1 MIPVSLI
8 PTFLGLTGPIYFFGA
23 LTLGLGFLGFGL
35 TMALRRRGKEARRVL
50 LASVTYLPLL
60 LALLVVD
67 RAPI

>member
-1 MIPVSLI
+1 
-8 PTFLGLTGPIYFFGA
+8 
-23 LTLGLGFLGFGL
+23 
-35 TMALRRRGKEARRVL
+35 MAMHRRGKEARRVL